1 MNEPVRTATAA
12 LHLSYSQFV
21 VTDWNSRES
30 ISPTLAASN
39 GLVGTNAS
47 GAVVLTGIHTGNV
60 NVTAEL
66 LDNAP
71 GSVDLDEWDEVVEVS
86 VESEDGELIAH
97 GIMDDPP
104 EGLPE
109 LAHAGPGTYR
119 LRVHARGRDTAVDAT
134 RSEPVEDYKLS
145 VWPAPEAAEA
155 VYKQSDRRGAEIRSR
170 WRRE

>member
-1 MNEPVRTATAA
+1 MKEPVRTATAA

-21 VTDWNSRES
+21 ITDWNSRDG
-30 ISPTLAASN
+30 IPPTLAASN

-60 NVTAEL
+60 SVTVEL
-66 LDNAP
+66 LDIEP
-71 GSVDLDEWDEVVEVS
+71 GSVDLNEWDEIVEVS
-86 VESEDGELIAH
+86 VDSEEGELIAH

-104 EGLPE
+104 QELPE

-134 RSEPVEDYKLS
+134 RSDPVEDYKLA
-145 VWPAPEAAEA
+145 VWPAPDATET
-155 VYKQSDRRGAEIRSR
+155 VYKQSDTRGATIRAT
-170 WRRE
+170 WRRS